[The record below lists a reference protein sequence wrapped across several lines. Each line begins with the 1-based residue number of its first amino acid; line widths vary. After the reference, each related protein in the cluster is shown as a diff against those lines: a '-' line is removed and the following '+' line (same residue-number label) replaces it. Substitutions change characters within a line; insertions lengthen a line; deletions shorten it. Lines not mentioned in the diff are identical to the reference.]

1 MGRVVSV
8 KDIDYPIEVNAAYH
22 PALLKG
28 ATERIVRSMEDTKWS
43 EILRNTLMDPATMK
57 VWGVVIEEDS
67 KPKYALQNLAF
78 TKTSLPFRRVLRVNI
93 LRT

>member
-8 KDIDYPIEVNAAYH
+8 KDIDYPIQVNATYH

-28 ATERIVRSMEDTKWS
+28 ATERIVRSIEDTKWS
-43 EILRNTLMDPATMK
+43 EILRNTLANPTALN

-67 KPKYALQNLAF
+67 IPKYAFQNLAF
-78 TKTSLPFRRVLRVNI
+78 SKTSLPFRRVLRVNI